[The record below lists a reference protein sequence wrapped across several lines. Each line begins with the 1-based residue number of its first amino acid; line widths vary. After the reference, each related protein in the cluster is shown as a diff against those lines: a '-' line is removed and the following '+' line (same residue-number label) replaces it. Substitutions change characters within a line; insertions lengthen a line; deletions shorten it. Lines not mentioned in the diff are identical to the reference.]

1 MRHSNAEQIGAIINQ
16 FMRQEGLETPLNQYR
31 LIESWK
37 EVMGEGIAR
46 YTGNI
51 FIKNQTLYIQ
61 IKSSVLRQDLSMS
74 RATLTK
80 RLNEHVKAQVI
91 TDIIF
96 Y

>member
-1 MRHSNAEQIGAIINQ
+1 MRHSNAEQLGSIISQ
-16 FMRQEGLETPLNQYR
+16 LIRQEGLETPLNQYR

-46 YTGNI
+46 YTGNL
-51 FIKNQTLYIQ
+51 FIKNQTLFVQ

-74 RATLTK
+74 RGNLVK

-91 TDIIF
+91 TDITF

>member
-1 MRHSNAEQIGAIINQ
+1 MRHSNAEQLGSIISQ
-16 FMRQEGLETPLNQYR
+16 LIRQEGLETPLNQYR

-46 YTGNI
+46 YTGNL
-51 FIKNQTLYIQ
+51 FIKNQTLFVQ
-61 IKSSVLRQDLSMS
+61 IKSSVLKQDLSMS
-74 RATLTK
+74 RGNLVK

-91 TDIIF
+91 TDITF